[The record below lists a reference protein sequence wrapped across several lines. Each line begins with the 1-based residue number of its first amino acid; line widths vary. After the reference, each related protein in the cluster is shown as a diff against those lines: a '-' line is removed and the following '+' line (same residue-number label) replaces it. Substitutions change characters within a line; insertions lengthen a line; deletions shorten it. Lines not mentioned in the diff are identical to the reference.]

1 MAKLNDWF
9 ISISLG
15 SKQIKEY
22 VCESNYRASVD
33 FPDGSGEDYN
43 NTAVDD
49 TGIEYGCGGNDSFMD
64 GGGLGSG
71 DGDGDGDVKGSGLGL
86 ESILKDEHRY
96 EDLI

>member
-9 ISISLG
+9 INISLG

-22 VCESNYRASVD
+22 VCESNHRSSID

-49 TGIEYGCGGNDSFMD
+49 TGIEYCGDNNSFMD
-64 GGGLGSG
+64 GGGIGSGCG
-71 DGDGDGDVKGSGLGL
+71 DGDGCVEGSGTGL

>member
-9 ISISLG
+9 MRTSLG
-15 SKQIKEY
+15 GKQIKEY

-49 TGIEYGCGGNDSFMD
+49 TGLEYGGDNGCSFID
-64 GGGLGSG
+64 GEGLGSG
-71 DGDGDGDVKGSGLGL
+71 DGDGDGDVEGSGIGL
-86 ESILKDEHRY
+86 ESVLKNDHRY
-96 EDLI
+96 EDFI